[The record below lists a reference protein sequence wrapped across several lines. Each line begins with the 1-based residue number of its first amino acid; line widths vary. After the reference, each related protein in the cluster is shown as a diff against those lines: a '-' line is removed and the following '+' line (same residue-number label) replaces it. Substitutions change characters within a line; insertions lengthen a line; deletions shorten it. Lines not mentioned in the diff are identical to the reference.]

1 MMNAY
6 CGFLIRW
13 TIVWK
18 IISLKIE
25 LMNNLLGQP
34 IFSAGSI
41 EECKYNLNDIALGGV
56 IPRDN

>member
-1 MMNAY
+1 
-6 CGFLIRW
+6 
-13 TIVWK
+13 
-18 IISLKIE
+18 
-25 LMNNLLGQP
+25 MNNLLGQP